1 MSSSPLGTSI
11 PSINDLQQNVARLL
25 QQQLLS
31 SQQVAGPST
40 SLGVNDLDLA
50 RSNIKALAFVK
61 AVGLHGAYRYL
72 RDFIARQAIPIK
84 SSGEFLDGWLATYF
98 QESQRRKEAAAA
110 TGLVSGTGVT
120 ATLLVAGTIMQ
131 TTDGRQYRVFAD
143 VAVVAGVVTASVMA
157 LVAGVAGNLSGGTAL
172 TLVSPVA
179 GIDSAFTAAM
189 PNGVS
194 NGADAETDA
203 QAIYRL
209 QQRLSNEPMG
219 GCPADYAR
227 WALSVAGITRAWG
240 LRNPAGATTAGV
252 IIMADGNASPG
263 LPTAGQQQAVLDYI
277 RDPKRGP
284 PDELFVIIPTAVPV
298 NVTVNVSPDTAAIR
312 AGVLTALQDLFFREA
327 VPGGSIP
334 HAHLVEVISS
344 VTGEYNHTISSPV
357 ITSGA
362 LFTVSSYDRLLV
374 LGTVTFV

>member
-1 MSSSPLGTSI
+1 MSSSPLGTAI
-11 PSINDLQQNVARLL
+11 PTINDLQQNVARLL
-25 QQQLLS
+25 QQQLLA
-31 SQQVAGPST
+31 SQQTASPST
-40 SLGVNDLDLA
+40 SLGVSDLDLA

-84 SSGEFLDGWLATYF
+84 SSGEFLDGWLATYGLT
-98 QESQRRKEAAAA
+98 RKEAAAA
-110 TGLVSGTGVT
+110 TGLVNGTGVSP
-120 ATLLVAGTIMQ
+120 TLLVAGTIMQ
-131 TTDGRQYRVFAD
+131 TSDGRQYQVSAD
-143 VAVVAGVVTASVMA
+143 VAVVAGVVTASVIA
-157 LVAGVAGNLSGGTAL
+157 LVAGSASNLIGGTAL

-179 GIDSAFTAAM
+179 GIDSAFVAAM

-194 NGADAETDA
+194 NGADAETDT

-227 WALSVAGITRAWG
+227 WALQVAGITRAWG

-252 IIMADGNASPG
+252 IIMADGNVAPG
-263 LPTAGQQQAVLDYI
+263 LPTAGQQQAVQDYI

-284 PDELFVIIPTAVPV
+284 PDELFVIIPTPV
-298 NVTVNVSPDTAAIR
+298 TINVTVNVSPDTAAIR
-312 AGVLTALQDLFFREA
+312 AGVVTALQDLFFREA

>member
-1 MSSSPLGTSI
+1 MSSSPLGTAI

-40 SLGVNDLDLA
+40 SLGGNDLDLA

-84 SSGEFLDGWLATYF
+84 SSGEFLDGWMATYGMT
-98 QESQRRKEAAAA
+98 RKEAAAA

-131 TTDGRQYRVFAD
+131 TIDGRQYKVSAD
-143 VAVVAGVVTASVMA
+143 VAVAAGVVTASVMA
-157 LVAGVAGNLSGGTAL
+157 LVAGVAGNLSGATAL

-194 NGADAETDA
+194 NGADAETDD

-209 QQRLSNEPMG
+209 QQRLSNEPRG

-227 WALSVAGITRAWG
+227 WALQVAGITRAWG
-240 LRNPAGATTAGV
+240 VRNPAGATSAGV
-252 IIMADGNASPG
+252 IIMADGNVAPG
-263 LPTAGQQQAVLDYI
+263 LPTTGQQALVLDYI
-277 RDPKRGP
+277 RDPRRGP
-284 PDELFVIIPTAVPV
+284 PDELFVIVPNAELV
-298 NVTVNVSPDTAAIR
+298 SITLGLSPDTADIR
-312 AGVLTALQDLFFREA
+312 AKVTAEIQDLFFREA
-327 VPGGSIP
+327 VPGGSMP
-334 HAHLVEVISS
+334 HSHLTEVISAS
-344 VTGEYNHTISSPV
+344 TGEYNHTIYAPA
-357 ITSGA
+357 ITTGGVFA
-362 LFTVSSYDRLLV
+362 TTGFDGLLV
-374 LGTVTFV
+374 LASVDFV

>member
-1 MSSSPLGTSI
+1 MSSSPLGTAI
-11 PSINDLQQNVARLL
+11 PTINDLQQNVARLL
-25 QQQLLS
+25 QQQLLA
-31 SQQVAGPST
+31 SQQTASPST
-40 SLGVNDLDLA
+40 SLGVSDLDLA

-84 SSGEFLDGWLATYF
+84 SSGEFLDGWLATYGLT
-98 QESQRRKEAAAA
+98 RKEAAAA
-110 TGLVSGTGVT
+110 TGLVNGTGVSP
-120 ATLLVAGTIMQ
+120 TLLVAGTIMQ
-131 TTDGRQYRVFAD
+131 TSDGRQYQVSAD
-143 VAVVAGVVTASVMA
+143 VAVVAGVVTASVIA
-157 LVAGVAGNLSGGTAL
+157 LVAGSASNLIGGTAL

-179 GIDSAFTAAM
+179 GIDSAFVAAM

-194 NGADAETDA
+194 NGADAETDT

-227 WALSVAGITRAWG
+227 WTLQVAGITRAWG

-252 IIMADGNASPG
+252 IIMADGNVAPG
-263 LPTAGQQQAVLDYI
+263 LPTAGQQQAVQDYI

-284 PDELFVIIPTAVPV
+284 PDELFVIIPTPV
-298 NVTVNVSPDTAAIR
+298 TINVTVNVSPDTAAIR
-312 AGVLTALQDLFFREA
+312 AGVVTALQDLFFREA

>member
-1 MSSSPLGTSI
+1 MSSSPLGTAI

-84 SSGEFLDGWLATYF
+84 SSGGFLDGWLATYGMT
-98 QESQRRKEAAAA
+98 RKEAAAA

-120 ATLLVAGTIMQ
+120 ATLLVTGTIMQ
-131 TTDGRQYRVFAD
+131 TTDGRQYKVSAD
-143 VAVVAGVVTASVMA
+143 VAVAAGVVTASVIA

-179 GIDSAFTAAM
+179 GIDSAFAAAM

-194 NGADAETDA
+194 NGADAETDM

-227 WALSVAGITRAWG
+227 WALQVAGITRAWG
-240 LRNPAGATTAGV
+240 LRNPAGASTAGV
-252 IIMADGNASPG
+252 IIMADGNVSPG

-284 PDELFVIIPTAVPV
+284 PDELFVIIPTAVPI
-298 NVTVNVSPDTAAIR
+298 NLTVNVSPDTAAIR

>member
-1 MSSSPLGTSI
+1 MSSTPLGTSI

-84 SSGEFLDGWLATYF
+84 SSGEFLDGWLATYGMT
-98 QESQRRKEAAAA
+98 RKEAAAA

-120 ATLLVAGTIMQ
+120 ATLLVTGTIMQ
-131 TTDGRQYRVFAD
+131 TTDGRQYKVSAD
-143 VAVVAGVVTASVMA
+143 VAVAAGVVTASVIA

-179 GIDSAFTAAM
+179 GIDSAFAAAM

-227 WALSVAGITRAWG
+227 WALQVAGITRAWG

-252 IIMADGNASPG
+252 IIMADGNTAPG

-284 PDELFVIIPTAVPV
+284 PDELFVIIPTAVAI